1 MSKVMAVN
9 AGSSSLKFK
18 LFQMPEEKVLTDG
31 VVERIG
37 MDDAIFTI
45 RVNGEKISHVEPI
58 KDHQQAVDMLL
69 KALVDY
75 KIVNKLDEIDA
86 VGHRVLHG
94 GEKYADS
101 AVVTPEV
108 AQDILDMKDLGPLHM
123 PANYI
128 GYKAFATA
136 LPNVK
141 HVTVYDTAFHLTM
154 KPETFL
160 YPIPLEYYEKYKAR
174 KYGFHGTSHKYV
186 SEYFAKLEGKTPEEV
201 NVITCHLGNGASL
214 AAVQGGKCINTSMG
228 FTPLAGIMMGAR
240 SGDIDPS
247 LMEYLMEKTG
257 LSAKEMINTLN
268 KKSGLLGISGVSSD
282 ARDVDKAFNEGNPR
296 AILAR
301 KMYAQRVAA
310 YIGIYY
316 VQLGHVDGIVFT
328 AGLGENDPNVR
339 AEICDLLTEA
349 LGVHIDKELNSTVR
363 GKIAKISTPESK
375 IAVWVIPTNEEL
387 VIARDTCRLL
397 HLDK

>member
-18 LFQMPEEKVLTDG
+18 LFQMPEETVLTDG

-45 RVNGEKISHVEPI
+45 RVNGEKHSHVEPI

-75 KIVNKLDEIDA
+75 KIVERLDEIDA

-128 GYKAFATA
+128 GYKAFAKA

-310 YIGIYY
+310 YIGSYY

-328 AGLGENDPNVR
+328 AGLGENDPSVR

-349 LGVHIDKELNSTVR
+349 LGVHIDKELNQTIR
-363 GKIAKISTPESK
+363 GKIGKISTPESK

>member
-18 LFQMPEEKVLTDG
+18 LFQMPEETVLTDG

-37 MDDAIFTI
+37 MEDAIFTI
-45 RVNGEKISHVEPI
+45 RVNGEKNSHVEPI

-69 KALVDY
+69 AALVDY
-75 KIVNKLDEIDA
+75 KIVERLDEIDA

-94 GEKYADS
+94 GEKYGDS
-101 AVVTPEV
+101 AVVTEEV
-108 AQDILDMKDLGPLHM
+108 AQDIIDMKDLGPLHM

-128 GYKAFATA
+128 GYKAFANA

-154 KPETFL
+154 APETFL
-160 YPIPLEYYEKYKAR
+160 YPIPFEYYEKYKAR
-174 KYGFHGTSHKYV
+174 RYGFHGTSHKYV
-186 SEYFAKLEGKTPEEV
+186 SEYFAKLNDKTPEEV

-214 AAVQGGKCINTSMG
+214 AAVKGGKCINTSMG

-247 LMEYLMEKTG
+247 LIPYLMEKTG
-257 LSAKEMINTLN
+257 LDAKELIDTLN
-268 KKSGLLGISGVSSD
+268 KKSGMLGISGVSSD
-282 ARDVDKAFNEGNPR
+282 ARDVDKAFREGNKR

-301 KMYAQRVAA
+301 KMYAQRVAGF
-310 YIGIYY
+310 IGSYY
-316 VQLGHVDGIVFT
+316 VQLGHVDGMVFT
-328 AGLGENDPNVR
+328 AGLGENDASVR

-349 LGVHIDKELNSTVR
+349 LGVKIDYELNKTIH
-363 GKIAKISTPESK
+363 GKVCKISTDDSK
-375 IAVWVIPTNEEL
+375 IQVWVIPTNEEL
-387 VIARDTCRLL
+387 VIARDTVRLL
-397 HLDK
+397 HLN

>member
-37 MDDAIFTI
+37 MEDAIFTI
-45 RVNGEKISHVEPI
+45 RVNGEKKSHVEPI

-69 KALVDY
+69 KALVEY
-75 KIVNKLDEIDA
+75 GIVKDLTEIDA

-94 GEKYADS
+94 GEKYGDS
-101 AVVTPEV
+101 AIVTPEV

-136 LPNVK
+136 LPNVQ

-154 KPETFL
+154 APETFL

-174 KYGFHGTSHKYV
+174 RYGFHGTSHKFV
-186 SEYFAKLEGKTPEEV
+186 SERFAQLMGKKPEEV

-214 AAVQGGKCINTSMG
+214 AAVKGGKCVNTSMG

-247 LMEYLMEKTG
+247 LIPYLMEKTG
-257 LSAKEMINTLN
+257 QTAKEFINTLN
-268 KKSGLLGISGVSSD
+268 KKSGMLGISGVSSD
-282 ARDVDKAFNEGNPR
+282 ARDVDKAFAEGNER
-296 AILAR
+296 AILTR
-301 KMYAQRVAA
+301 KMYAERVALF
-310 YIGIYY
+310 IGSYF
-316 VQLGHVDGIVFT
+316 VQLGHIDGIVFT
-328 AGLGENDPNVR
+328 AGLGENDASVR
-339 AEICDLLTEA
+339 SEICALLTEA
-349 LGVHIDKELNSTVR
+349 LGVKLDEEVNRKIHGKEAL
-363 GKIAKISTPESK
+363 ISTADSK
-375 IAVWVIPTNEEL
+375 IPVWVIPTNEEL

-397 HLDK
+397 GLH

>member
-18 LFQMPEEKVLTDG
+18 LFQMPEETVLTDG

-45 RVNGEKISHVEPI
+45 RVNGKKISHVEPI

-69 KALVDY
+69 KALIDY
-75 KIVNKLDEIDA
+75 KIVERMDEIDA

-128 GYKAFATA
+128 GYKAFANA
-136 LPNVK
+136 LPNVG

-154 KPETFL
+154 APETYL

-174 KYGFHGTSHKYV
+174 RYGFHGTSHKFV
-186 SEYFAKLEGKTPEEV
+186 SERFAELVGKNKEDV

-214 AAVQGGKCINTSMG
+214 AAVKGGKCVNTSMG
-228 FTPLAGIMMGAR
+228 FTPLAGIMMGGR

-247 LMEYLMEKTG
+247 LIPYLMEKTG
-257 LSAKEMINTLN
+257 QSAKELINTLN
-268 KKSGLLGISGVSSD
+268 KKSGMLGISGISSD
-282 ARDVDKAFNEGNPR
+282 ARDVDAAFAKGDER
-296 AILAR
+296 AVLTR
-301 KMYAQRVAA
+301 KMYAQRVAS
-310 YIGIYY
+310 YIGSYY

-328 AGLGENDPNVR
+328 AGLGENDAAVR
-339 AEICDLLTEA
+339 SEICALLTEA
-349 LGVHIDKELNSTVR
+349 LGVKLDEEFNKTIHGKEAL
-363 GKIAKISTPESK
+363 ISAHDSK
-375 IAVWVIPTNEEL
+375 IQVWVIPTNEEL
-387 VIARDTCRLL
+387 VIARDTVRLL
-397 HLDK
+397 HLK